1 MVRKAFN
8 IKDVSQ
14 ETREGPATWKQCKGV
29 ALKLTEQPNGSRDW
43 RLYHRLK
50 AHLAAESKAGRLSF
64 MDVNKLYAKKK
75 CPVKYIRAINAYM
88 EKHGS

>member
-1 MVRKAFN
+1 MTKKAFN
-8 IKDVSQ
+8 IKEVSQ
-14 ETREGPATWKQCKGV
+14 ATREGPASWKQCKAV

-64 MDVNKLYAKKK
+64 LDINGLNKKK
-75 CPVKYIRAINAYM
+75 NALSSTSGLLM
-88 EKHGS
+88 LLG